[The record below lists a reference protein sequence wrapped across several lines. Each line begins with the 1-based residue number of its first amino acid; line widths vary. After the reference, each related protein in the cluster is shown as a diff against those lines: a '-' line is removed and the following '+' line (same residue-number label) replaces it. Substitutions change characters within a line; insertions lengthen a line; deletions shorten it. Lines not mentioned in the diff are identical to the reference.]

1 MSIIPYITAGLGLI
15 SLIGAI
21 VGFFVMQTKQNM
33 KIENLEIKHAEVC
46 ETFNNRFEKIEK
58 KVSNSSYN
66 LTEMEKTIVEI
77 KTILTTTLLH
87 ISDDISE
94 LKSRRKDDITNPQGR
109 DK

>member
-1 MSIIPYITAGLGLI
+1 MI

-58 KVSNSSYN
+58 KVSNSSHY
-66 LTEMEKTIVEI
+66 LTEMEKSIVEI
-77 KTILTTTLLH
+77 KTILTTTLSH
-87 ISDDISE
+87 ISNDISE
-94 LKSRRKDDITNPQGR
+94 LKQRRKDDIAN
-109 DK
+109 